1 MHLVD
6 FSFSVISSLSLEKN
20 RKIHE
25 HLLNSPNLASSLTFE
40 FLIHGHL

>member
-1 MHLVD
+1 MYLVD
-6 FSFSVISSLSLEKN
+6 FSFNVISSVSLEKN

-25 HLLNSPNLASSLTFE
+25 HLLNSPNLPSSLTFE

>member
-6 FSFSVISSLSLEKN
+6 FSFNVISSVSLEN

-25 HLLNSPNLASSLTFE
+25 HLLNSPSLPSSLTFE
-40 FLIHGHL
+40 FLTHGHL